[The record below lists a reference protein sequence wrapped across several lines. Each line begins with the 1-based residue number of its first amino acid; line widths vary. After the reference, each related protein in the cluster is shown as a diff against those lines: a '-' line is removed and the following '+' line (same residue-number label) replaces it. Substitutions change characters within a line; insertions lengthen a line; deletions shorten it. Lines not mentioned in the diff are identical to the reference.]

1 MPHHHVTDREVSLFI
16 SGRLEGPGL
25 KSFVRQA
32 LHPCL
37 ECRRKLSH
45 YAPVLD
51 DAESPPPEPLMGA
64 SAEYDAVLDRVFSGL
79 ERHVALAAEEKA
91 VTARL
96 VQERRELSEDAV
108 TIEDPRAV
116 EEHYGAWIE
125 AHLALSF
132 ELRYRN
138 PYKMMIVALGA
149 SLAAKKLGRR
159 ESDRARYSPAQI
171 TDLRVRTLI
180 ELANAQRL
188 NHLYHDANN
197 ALAEAAQ
204 LLEDGEGESLT
215 TGRFL
220 DVQASLRMDER
231 KLDDALKILGE
242 LHRHYLEV
250 GEIHLA
256 GRALISLG
264 IALALQQNPQEAAA
278 NLRKGLKM
286 LDRLRDPKLVVNA
299 EFELLHSMTDL
310 GDFRE
315 ASNMLMKSGLW
326 QAFADDPLNFLK
338 LRWVEGKIFAG
349 LGKLRRAKKAF
360 SEAKEEFLLRD
371 RSYLAA
377 MLNLELAKVL
387 LRQNRAEEVEPL
399 AQEALEIFRR
409 LNVDREAV
417 RAMSF
422 LHDASQQRQLTLEI
436 VQRVAVFLDRLERQ
450 PGLRF
455 AL

>member
-1 MPHHHVTDREVSLFI
+1 LPHHHVTDREVSLFI
-16 SGRLEGPGL
+16 SGRLEGL
-25 KSFVRQA
+25 DFQSFVRQA

-37 ECRRKLSH
+37 ECRRKLGH

-51 DAESPPPEPLMGA
+51 DAEPPPPEALMEV

-79 ERHVALAAEEKA
+79 ERHVALATQEKA

-96 VQERRELSEDAV
+96 IQERRDLPDDAV
-108 TIEDPRAV
+108 TIEDPHAV

-125 AHLALSF
+125 AHLTLSF
-132 ELRYRN
+132 ELRYRD

-171 TDLRVRTLI
+171 TDLRARTLI

-197 ALAEAAQ
+197 ALAEAAG
-204 LLEDGEGESLT
+204 LLEDGEGDPLT
-215 TGRFL
+215 AGRLL
-220 DVQASLRMDER
+220 DVQASLLMDER
-231 KLDDALKILGE
+231 KLDEALRHLGR
-242 LHRHYLEV
+242 LHRHYLGF
-250 GEIHLA
+250 GETHLA
-256 GRALISLG
+256 GRALISKG
-264 IALALQQNPQEAAA
+264 IALHRNGRPKEAVEA
-278 NLRKGLKM
+278 LRKGLAA
-286 LDRLRDPKLVVNA
+286 LLPERDPKLFATSQQALVHALVDA
-299 EFELLHSMTDL
+299 EEFS
-310 GDFRE
+310 E
-315 ASNMLMKSGLW
+315 AGTLFMKSGLR
-326 QAFADDPLNFLK
+326 QVFADDPLNLLK
-338 LRWVEGKIFAG
+338 LNVVEGKIFAG
-349 LGKLRRAKKAF
+349 LGKLRRAEKAF
-360 SEAKEEFLLRD
+360 SEVKEELLLRD

-417 RAMSF
+417 RAMSY